1 MRSESEV
8 HPCTVLGRTPRA
20 VRNTLSFIAAILVA
34 AILQLGP
41 TQAQVM
47 RTYVSGV
54 GNDSNPCILPSPC
67 RTLQAALQLTR
78 PRGEVRSLYSAD
90 YGYVTI

>member
-8 HPCTVLGRTPRA
+8 HPCTVLGRTAVPPRA
-20 VRNTLSFIAAILVA
+20 VRNTLSFIPAILVA

-47 RTYVSGV
+47 RTYVSGT
-54 GNDSNPCILPSPC
+54 GNDSNPCTSPALVGRC
-67 RTLQAALQLTR
+67 RQR
-78 PRGEVRSLYSAD
+78 FN
-90 YGYVTI
+90 